1 MRQVLLSR
9 LRNWRSWAPHV
20 PVALWLTMG
29 LATAIVA
36 WVQPHRLNMK
46 VYRVAV
52 ESWWAGADL
61 YSEGIHGFLYL
72 PPSVTLFMPFVWLG
86 PGWDDQA
93 WRWLQFLLYTSA
105 AWRLARLLA
114 PGRPYGLAAFAAIL
128 ILPAAGSDMVRGN
141 ASIAMMALLI
151 HAAVDMAR
159 GRWTV
164 SAAAA
169 ALAFALKPL
178 AIAWLLVAGVLYR
191 PLRWR
196 LPLLVALLFVLPFL
210 TAPAD
215 YVLAQYLAAG
225 QKLLVAGQPD
235 SGRWNDIAALLGAAG
250 FDWSS
255 TTVLALRAAAALA
268 VLGLAWTVRDDTP
281 ERRAA
286 LQLMLCVTYILVFN
300 PRTEQGGY
308 MTLALFAG
316 LLAGWAWGSGQR
328 LVAGALVVF
337 ALALGTQA
345 YGAWI
350 YRPTDR
356 WLKPALGL
364 TFLALLA
371 GTALWRRYQL
381 TRQRRV
387 ADESPQSADIPPR
400 MTGEPA
406 TLVGSPQNNRGFTIT
421 S

>member
-1 MRQVLLSR
+1 MPQALVSR
-9 LRNWRSWAPHV
+9 LRNWRSWAPHGPAV
-20 PVALWLTMG
+20 LWLVMG

-52 ESWWAGADL
+52 ENWWNGVGL
-61 YSEGIHGFLYL
+61 YVEGIHGFLYL

-93 WRWLQFLLYTSA
+93 WRWLQFLLYTTA

-114 PGRPYGLAAFAAIL
+114 PERAYGLVAFAAVL

-141 ASIAMMALLI
+141 ASMAMMALLI
-151 HAAVDMAR
+151 HAAVDLAR

-196 LPLLVALLFVLPFL
+196 LPLLVAALFLLPYL

-215 YVLAQYLAAG
+215 YVTAQYIAAG
-225 QKLLVAGQPD
+225 HKLVVAGQPD
-235 SGRWNDIAALLGAAG
+235 SGRWNDIAALVSRAG
-250 FDWSS
+250 LDWST
-255 TTVLALRAAAALA
+255 TTVLVLRAVAALA
-268 VLGLAWTVRDDTP
+268 VLGLAWASMVETP
-281 ERRAA
+281 ERRAV

-308 MTLALFAG
+308 MTLALFTG
-316 LLAGWAWGSGQR
+316 LLAGWAWSARRR
-328 LVAGALVVF
+328 LAAAALVLF
-337 ALALGTQA
+337 TLALGTQA
-345 YGAWI
+345 YGDWL

-364 TFLALLA
+364 AFLALLA
-371 GTALWRRYQL
+371 GTALWRRYRL
-381 TRQRRV
+381 TPRPRV
-387 ADESPQSADIPPR
+387 ATNGPDSPEQPR
-400 MTGEPA
+400 RTAEAPA
-406 TLVGSPQNNRGFTIT
+406 TLVAEPRNIQDFTLT
-421 S
+421 